1 MTTPFQ
7 PSGRPR
13 TVAIDERRGLDIQSL
28 VLLAVLLAAG
38 FILNFTAGKAI
49 SAVSG
54 GAIAPEF
61 IVSAFC
67 LAILVIRPT
76 IPQALVIGLISA
88 AVIQITTSS
97 PGIDFVAEGIAAV
110 AMASI
115 VNVGART
122 PARNLVPVVGTFITT
137 FLSGMIFMVVKM
149 ALMGFAGEL
158 AAVMTPVVTVT
169 AVFNAIL
176 VGALYQPVKQSLG
189 LNERRSRIRPTRHL
203 QMPSTEKGAL

>member
-38 FILNFTAGKAI
+38 FILNFMAGKAI

-189 LNERRSRIRPTRHL
+189 LNE
-203 QMPSTEKGAL
+203 

>member
-122 PARNLVPVVGTFITT
+122 PVRNLVPAVGTFITT

-189 LNERRSRIRPTRHL
+189 LNE
-203 QMPSTEKGAL
+203 

>member
-149 ALMGFAGEL
+149 TLMGFAGEL

-189 LNERRSRIRPTRHL
+189 LNE
-203 QMPSTEKGAL
+203 

>member
-76 IPQALVIGLISA
+76 TPQALVIGLISA

-137 FLSGMIFMVVKM
+137 FLSGMIFMVIKM

-189 LNERRSRIRPTRHL
+189 LNE
-203 QMPSTEKGAL
+203 

>member
-1 MTTPFQ
+1 MNTPFQ

-38 FILNFTAGKAI
+38 FILNFTVGKAI

-176 VGALYQPVKQSLG
+176 VGTLYQPVKQSLG
-189 LNERRSRIRPTRHL
+189 LNE
-203 QMPSTEKGAL
+203 

>member
-13 TVAIDERRGLDIQSL
+13 TLAIDERRGLDIQSL

-115 VNVGART
+115 VNVGAHT

-137 FLSGMIFMVVKM
+137 FLSGMIFMVIKM

-189 LNERRSRIRPTRHL
+189 LNE
-203 QMPSTEKGAL
+203 

>member
-76 IPQALVIGLISA
+76 ISQALVIGLISA

-122 PARNLVPVVGTFITT
+122 PARNLVPVIGTFITT

-189 LNERRSRIRPTRHL
+189 LNE
-203 QMPSTEKGAL
+203 

>member
-115 VNVGART
+115 VNVGARL
-122 PARNLVPVVGTFITT
+122 PARNLVPVVGTFTTT
-137 FLSGMIFMVVKM
+137 FLSGMIFMVIKM

-176 VGALYQPVKQSLG
+176 VGALYQPVKQSIG
-189 LNERRSRIRPTRHL
+189 LNE
-203 QMPSTEKGAL
+203 

>member
-1 MTTPFQ
+1 MTAPFQ

-76 IPQALVIGLISA
+76 TPQALVIGLISA

-122 PARNLVPVVGTFITT
+122 LARSLVPAVGTFITT
-137 FLSGMIFMVVKM
+137 FLSGMIFMVIKM

-189 LNERRSRIRPTRHL
+189 LNE
-203 QMPSTEKGAL
+203 

>member
-67 LAILVIRPT
+67 LSILVIRPT

-88 AVIQITTSS
+88 AVIQITTNS

-169 AVFNAIL
+169 AIFNAIL

-189 LNERRSRIRPTRHL
+189 LNE
-203 QMPSTEKGAL
+203 

>member
-122 PARNLVPVVGTFITT
+122 PARNLVPVVGTFTTT
-137 FLSGMIFMVVKM
+137 FLSGMIFMVIKM

-189 LNERRSRIRPTRHL
+189 LNE
-203 QMPSTEKGAL
+203 

>member
-76 IPQALVIGLISA
+76 FPQALVIGLISA

-122 PARNLVPVVGTFITT
+122 LARNLVPVIGTFITT

-189 LNERRSRIRPTRHL
+189 LNE
-203 QMPSTEKGAL
+203 

>member
-97 PGIDFVAEGIAAV
+97 PGIDFVAEGIVAV

-189 LNERRSRIRPTRHL
+189 LNE
-203 QMPSTEKGAL
+203 

>member
-115 VNVGART
+115 VNVGTRT

-189 LNERRSRIRPTRHL
+189 LNE
-203 QMPSTEKGAL
+203 

>member
-13 TVAIDERRGLDIQSL
+13 TVTIDERRGLDIQSL

-67 LAILVIRPT
+67 LAILFILPT

-189 LNERRSRIRPTRHL
+189 LNE
-203 QMPSTEKGAL
+203 

>member
-115 VNVGART
+115 VNVGMRT

-137 FLSGMIFMVVKM
+137 FLSGMIFMVIKM

-189 LNERRSRIRPTRHL
+189 LNE
-203 QMPSTEKGAL
+203 

>member
-76 IPQALVIGLISA
+76 IPQSLVIGLISA

-189 LNERRSRIRPTRHL
+189 LNE
-203 QMPSTEKGAL
+203 

>member
-1 MTTPFQ
+1 MNTPFQ

-149 ALMGFAGEL
+149 TLMGFAGEL

-189 LNERRSRIRPTRHL
+189 LNE
-203 QMPSTEKGAL
+203 

>member
-49 SAVSG
+49 YAVSG

-189 LNERRSRIRPTRHL
+189 LNE
-203 QMPSTEKGAL
+203 

>member
-38 FILNFTAGKAI
+38 FILNVTAGKAI

-122 PARNLVPVVGTFITT
+122 PARNLVPVIGTFITT

-189 LNERRSRIRPTRHL
+189 LNE
-203 QMPSTEKGAL
+203 

>member
-76 IPQALVIGLISA
+76 IPQSLVIGLISA

-97 PGIDFVAEGIAAV
+97 PGIDFVAEGIDAV
-110 AMASI
+110 AKASI
-115 VNVGART
+115 VNVVEST

-189 LNERRSRIRPTRHL
+189 LNE
-203 QMPSTEKGAL
+203 

>member
-122 PARNLVPVVGTFITT
+122 ASRNMVPVVGTFITT
-137 FLSGMIFMVVKM
+137 FLSGMIFMVIKM

-189 LNERRSRIRPTRHL
+189 LNE
-203 QMPSTEKGAL
+203 

>member
-76 IPQALVIGLISA
+76 ITQALVIGLISA

-97 PGIDFVAEGIAAV
+97 PGIDFVAEGISAV

-122 PARNLVPVVGTFITT
+122 PARNLVPAVGTFITT

-189 LNERRSRIRPTRHL
+189 LNE
-203 QMPSTEKGAL
+203 

>member
-122 PARNLVPVVGTFITT
+122 PARNLVPVVGAFITT

-149 ALMGFAGEL
+149 ALMGFADEL

-189 LNERRSRIRPTRHL
+189 LNE
-203 QMPSTEKGAL
+203 

>member
-97 PGIDFVAEGIAAV
+97 PGIDFVAEGIATV

-189 LNERRSRIRPTRHL
+189 LNE
-203 QMPSTEKGAL
+203 

>member
-38 FILNFTAGKAI
+38 FILNFTAGKTI

-189 LNERRSRIRPTRHL
+189 LNE
-203 QMPSTEKGAL
+203 

>member
-76 IPQALVIGLISA
+76 IPQALVIGLTSA

-149 ALMGFAGEL
+149 TLMGFAGEL

-189 LNERRSRIRPTRHL
+189 LNE
-203 QMPSTEKGAL
+203 

>member
-158 AAVMTPVVTVT
+158 VAVMTPVVTVT

-189 LNERRSRIRPTRHL
+189 LNE
-203 QMPSTEKGAL
+203 

>member
-67 LAILVIRPT
+67 LTILVIRPT

-189 LNERRSRIRPTRHL
+189 LNE
-203 QMPSTEKGAL
+203 

>member
-1 MTTPFQ
+1 MNTPFQ

-122 PARNLVPVVGTFITT
+122 TVRNLVPMVGTFITT
-137 FLSGMIFMVVKM
+137 FLSGMIFMVIKM

-189 LNERRSRIRPTRHL
+189 LNE
-203 QMPSTEKGAL
+203 